1 MDSEP
6 KEDPMDDDDLGFRL
20 AFKAIAGLM
29 AEQETTHDLL
39 RRQGAGTRKL
49 QEQVRVL
56 GEQVRVLGEQ
66 VGEMNQ
72 GQLALAESSE
82 RSLRQQ
88 RLLLEAMSEFADTS
102 SQTQKRLSKVEQEV
116 EELKRRFPEAS

>member
-49 QEQVRVL
+49 Q
-56 GEQVRVLGEQ
+56 EQVRVLGEQ